1 MKIYFV
7 LAFNVLLVN
16 GVLAQNL
23 YTLPDNFNSSSISS
37 FENLNGIK
45 GSGGKSNHS
54 AKGNAFESLKIGQSK
69 TLLEIEGPGIIQRMW
84 FTLQN
89 RSLEMMRALRLR
101 IYWDGETKPA
111 VDVPFGDF
119 FGYGLSKVV
128 KFETALFSN
137 PEGRSFNCM
146 IPMPFRKGAK
156 VIISNDSPYNIDAI
170 FFDIDF
176 VKLEKTENDALYFH
190 AYWTR
195 QKSSELRKDF
205 EFLPEITGKGRFLGV
220 NIGVNADPGYGETW
234 WGEGEVKMYIDNDK
248 ELPTIN
254 GTGTEDYI
262 GTAWGMGKFTSLY
275 QGCTVADDSTKQ
287 YAFYR
292 FHIPDFIGFNQNFRA
307 SIQQIGGGMRDVVRK
322 LLKNNMKLE
331 PVTVAG
337 LSGFI
342 SLLDSPKNIFDA
354 DFPNGWVNFY
364 RIDDY
369 SATSYFYLNTPVT
382 SLSELP
388 KVSERVDKSP
398 GK

>member
-7 LAFNVLLVN
+7 LLLSIFLVK
-16 GVLAQNL
+16 GAHAQSL
-23 YTLPDNFNSSSISS
+23 YKLPGNFKNSSISS
-37 FENLNGIK
+37 FENINGIK
-45 GSGGKSNHS
+45 GEGGKSNHS
-54 AKGNAFESLKIGQSK
+54 AKGNAAEDLKSGQSK
-69 TLLEIEGPGIIQRMW
+69 TLLELQGPGIIQRMW

-89 RSLEMMRALRLR
+89 RTPQMMRALRLR
-101 IYWDGETKPA
+101 MYWDGETKPA

-156 VIISNDSPYNIDAI
+156 VVITNESPNSIGSL

-176 VKLEKTENDALYFH
+176 VELENPDNDALYFH

-195 QKSSELRKDF
+195 QKTSELRKDF

-220 NIGVNADPGYGETW
+220 NIGVNTDPGYGETW
-234 WGEGEVKMYIDNDK
+234 WGEGEVKMYIDDDK
-248 ELPTIN
+248 KLPTIN

-262 GTAWGMGKFTSLY
+262 GTAWGMGKFTGLY
-275 QGCTVADDSTKQ
+275 QGCTVADDSARQ
-287 YAFYR
+287 FAFYR
-292 FHIPDFIGFNQNFRA
+292 FHIPDFIGFHQNFRA

-322 LLKNNMKLE
+322 LIKNNVKLE
-331 PVTVAG
+331 PVTVAWLNG
-337 LSGFI
+337 SRL
-342 SLLDSPKNIFDA
+342 LLDNPKDIFDT

-369 SATSYFYLNTPVT
+369 SATSYFYLNTPST
-382 SLSELP
+382 GLSELP
-388 KVSERVDKSP
+388 NIVERAVK
-398 GK
+398 

>member
-1 MKIYFV
+1 MKIIFV
-7 LAFNVLLVN
+7 LALSVLIMN
-16 GVLAQNL
+16 GLQAQNL
-23 YTLPDNFNSSSISS
+23 YTFPDNFRSSSISS

-45 GSGGKSNHS
+45 GAGGKSNHS
-54 AKGNAFESLKIGQSK
+54 AKGNAFESLKAGQSK
-69 TLLEIEGPGIIQRMW
+69 TLLEIEGAGILQRMW

-89 RSLEMMRALRLR
+89 RSPEMMRSLRLR
-101 IYWDGETKPA
+101 IYWDGESKAA

-156 VIISNDSPYNIDAI
+156 VVLTNESSNNIDAL
-170 FFDIDF
+170 FYDIDF
-176 VKLEKTENDALYFH
+176 VKVAKPEDGSLYFH
-190 AYWTR
+190 AFWTR

-205 EFLPEITGKGRFLGV
+205 EFLPQITGKGRFLGV
-220 NIGVNADPGYGETW
+220 NMGIKADPGYGETW

-262 GTAWGMGKFTSLY
+262 GTAWGMGKFTNLY

-307 SIQQIGGGMRDVVRK
+307 SIQQIGGGMRDLVRK
-322 LLKNNMKLE
+322 LIKNNMKIE

-337 LSGFI
+337 LTGFT
-342 SLLDSPKNIFDA
+342 SLLDKPKNIFDA

-388 KVSERVDKSP
+388 GVSERIAK
-398 GK
+398 